1 MSYRVAVLYGTPTDP
16 AAFDE
21 YYANTHVPLAA
32 AIPGLT
38 GFEWGKCA
46 GMGTADAPYYLT
58 ASLMFP
64 TEEAMQTG
72 LRSAEMQAAGADVAN
87 FATGG
92 VTMFVVDERSGL
104 SH

>member
-21 YYANTHVPLAA
+21 HYANTHVPLAA
-32 AIPGLT
+32 AVPGLA

-46 GMGTADAPYYLT
+46 GMGKADPPYYLA
-58 ASLMFP
+58 ASLIFP
-64 TEEAMQTG
+64 TEEAMKSG
-72 LRSAEMQAAGADVAN
+72 LRSPEMQAAGADVAN

-92 VTMFVVDERSGL
+92 VTMFVVGEQSGL
-104 SH
+104 SD

>member
-72 LRSAEMQAAGADVAN
+72 CALRRCRPPAPTSRTSRPAG
-87 FATGG
+87 
-92 VTMFVVDERSGL
+92 
-104 SH
+104 